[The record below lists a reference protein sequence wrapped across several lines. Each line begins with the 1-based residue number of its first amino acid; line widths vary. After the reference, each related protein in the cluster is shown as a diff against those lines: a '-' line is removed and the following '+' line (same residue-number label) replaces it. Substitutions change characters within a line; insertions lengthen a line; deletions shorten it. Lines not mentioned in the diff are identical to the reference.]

1 MYSKLSSTG
10 KTKAKLKMWLVEK
23 QLTPFKFR
31 QVIIYI
37 DSVRKSTQ
45 RSQLPAARAPGDTKT
60 NREQEP
66 GHLLL
71 RSLVP
76 PRTPEEIRSAP

>member
-1 MYSKLSSTG
+1 MYSKPPSTG
-10 KTKAKLKMWLVEK
+10 KAKAKLKMWLVEK

-31 QVIIYI
+31 QVIIYV

-45 RSQLPAARAPGDTKT
+45 RSQLPVAQAQGDTKT
-60 NREQEP
+60 NREQKP
-66 GHLLL
+66 VHLLL

-76 PRTPEEIRSAP
+76 PGTPEEMRSVS

>member
-10 KTKAKLKMWLVEK
+10 KAKAKLKMWLVEK

-45 RSQLPAARAPGDTKT
+45 RSQLPAAQAPGDTKT

>member
-10 KTKAKLKMWLVEK
+10 KAKAKLKMWLLVEK

-45 RSQLPAARAPGDTKT
+45 RSQLPAPRRSGDTKT
-60 NREQEP
+60 NREQKPGQSAAEEP
-66 GHLLL
+66 C
-71 RSLVP
+71 S
-76 PRTPEEIRSAP
+76 S